1 MSQLIKALHRLA
13 VKQAS
18 KKREKTG
25 AIHEKDASVGFT
37 GGKGANG
44 AKYAAIFVATKWG
57 ISLDRSAWEPRGCPQ
72 QTRSGAYRHVG
83 NGDKR

>member
-25 AIHEKDASVGFT
+25 AIRANTASVRLI
-37 GGKGANG
+37 GGKTG
-44 AKYAAIFVATKWG
+44 
-57 ISLDRSAWEPRGCPQ
+57 
-72 QTRSGAYRHVG
+72 SGAE
-83 NGDKR
+83 